1 MAEKRLRVQTRLNT
15 PDRAKLLEAY
25 ASGTPVRENA
35 ARFGVHRAT
44 INRIVSESDVPLRNC
59 KLSPSEQEKA
69 RKLFESGLS
78 LVKVAEAMDI
88 SRTGARNA
96 ILAAGGTMR
105 PTGRNIRHAD
115 HSLQP

>member
-1 MAEKRLRVQTRLNT
+1 VAEERLRVQTRLNT

-25 ASGTPVRENA
+25 ACGTPVREIA
-35 ARFGVHRAT
+35 ATFGVHRAT

-88 SRTGARNA
+88 SRTGARKA

-105 PTGRNIRHAD
+105 PTERNIGHAG
-115 HSLQP
+115 HSLQS

>member
-1 MAEKRLRVQTRLNT
+1 MNS
-15 PDRAKLLEAY
+15 PDRARLLEAY
-25 ASGTPVRENA
+25 ASGIPVREIA
-35 ARFGVHRAT
+35 TRFGVHRAT
-44 INRIVSESDVPLRNC
+44 INRIVSESDVPLRNY

-105 PTGRNIRHAD
+105 PTGRNIRRTAAKRAR
-115 HSLQP
+115 SRVL